1 MPDEAKNVLGV
12 EGVLGESPFPWWE
25 WDVVGNV
32 VTASPLKVEMLGY
45 CFEDF
50 RGKGYQAYTD
60 LLHPED
66 FDRAMQA
73 MRDLLEGRAP
83 LYQVDYRIRAYD
95 GSWHWYMDR
104 GGVQVRTPQGDAHM
118 IRGVVL
124 NLGKNLEES
133 KPVEELLRLFRQAV
147 PSERRNVEVLRV
159 CSSCRRV
166 HSGDQW
172 LTFTPGLL
180 EFIDLPRSHGICPDC
195 IRTLYPDL
203 AEDILQLRE
212 ESESGVLF

>member
-1 MPDEAKNVLGV
+1 MLDGETSRHWV

-25 WDVVGNV
+25 WDVAGNV

-60 LLHPED
+60 LLHPDD
-66 FDRAMQA
+66 FERTMQA

-83 LYQVDYRIRAYD
+83 IYQVDYRIHARD
-95 GSWHWYMDR
+95 GSWCWYMDR
-104 GGVQVRTPQGDAHM
+104 GSVQTRNQEGGPLLV
-118 IRGVVL
+118 RGVVL
-124 NLGKNLEES
+124 NLGEHLHEQNRL
-133 KPVEELLRLFRQAV
+133 EELLRLFRQAV
-147 PSERRNVEVLRV
+147 PSERRGVEVLRV
-159 CSSCRRV
+159 CSSCRRI

-172 LTFTPGLL
+172 LTFTPDLL

-203 AEDILQLRE
+203 AEDILGMGE
-212 ESESGVLF
+212 DSELGALF